1 VPFINDRLME
11 QAESRPLPLTP
22 GGRVSRFQFEPE
34 QVMARLSAR
43 IVGQDP
49 VLADLE
55 AMLTRI
61 KADISDTERPLAVHL
76 FVGPTGVGKTE
87 TARLLAE
94 ALHGR
99 ADALCRVD
107 MNTLA
112 QEHYAAAL
120 TGAPPGYVGSKE
132 GHTLLDEDR
141 LRGTLRKPAV
151 VLFDEIE
158 KADARV
164 IRALM
169 NVLDHGRLPL
179 SAGTR
184 ELDFR
189 NSLIFMTSN
198 LGAREAQ
205 ARLSLYRGGWRRW
218 LGMRPGEVERI
229 PEQAVLEHFDPEFI
243 NRIDRIHYFQP
254 LAPQRAE
261 ALLDI
266 ELDRLADRLRRREVH
281 LSWQPAARAWLCARQ
296 DIRYGA
302 RDLRRRL
309 RNELEP
315 KVTAAMFSHP
325 GTRQF
330 LVRASGGTLE
340 VVPVMDTEPHDAL
353 RHTT

>member
-1 VPFINDRLME
+1 MPFINERLME
-11 QAESRPLPLTP
+11 QAESRPPPVTP
-22 GGRVSRFQFEPE
+22 GARASRFQFEPD

-61 KADISDTERPLAVHL
+61 KADISDPERPLAVHL

-120 TGAPPGYVGSKE
+120 IGAPPGYVGSKE
-132 GHTLLDEDR
+132 GHTLLDEER
-141 LRGTLRKPAV
+141 LRGTFRKPGV

-158 KADARV
+158 KADVRV

-169 NVLDHGRLPL
+169 NVLDHGRLAL

-205 ARLSLYRGGWRRW
+205 TRLARYRRGWRRW
-218 LGMRPGEVERI
+218 LALRPTATERI
-229 PEQAVLEHFDPEFI
+229 PEQAVREYFDPEFI

-254 LAPQRAE
+254 LDPQRADG
-261 ALLDI
+261 LLEM
-266 ELDRLADRLRRREVH
+266 ELDRLADRLQRRDVS
-281 LSWQPAARAWLCARQ
+281 LSWQPAARTRFRAGQ

-315 KVTAAMFSHP
+315 KVAAAMFSHP
-325 GTRQF
+325 GIHRF
-330 LVRASGGTLE
+330 LVRTTGGTLE
-340 VVPVMDTEPHDAL
+340 IVPVMETDPRDGL